1 MSSLL
6 IYGARQLLTL
16 HGPSGPRRGSVMRD
30 LGIIQ
35 DGAVL
40 IVDGRIREVGPSR
53 RVENLAA
60 ARAADNVIDASG
72 RVVMPGFVD
81 SNTHLICGPPRM
93 TDYEMRIAG
102 ANDAEIEGAGGGIR
116 WTVRSVRATPARRLF
131 LEAQKTLRQF
141 YRHGTTTLEAKSG
154 YGLDESGEIK
164 SLKTI
169 LAVNAKQHDIVPTYL
184 GAHFL
189 PDEFSGRAAEYV
201 AWMCREMLPLLRRRK
216 LASFVDVECSDGVFS
231 HQLARE
237 YLQCARS
244 LGFQIKMQAEAYS
257 RMGFVSMAIEM
268 GAVSI
273 DRLEHANEEDAIML
287 ANAGVIATLLPGPVY
302 HRALGRYPPARMLI
316 DCGAAVALAT
326 GFNPGLCP
334 TISMAM
340 ILSLACTKMHM
351 SPAEAVSAATING
364 AFALNRGASAGSL
377 EVGKAGDAV
386 IFDVP
391 DYREIP
397 YHFGVNLVHAVIKRG
412 EVLFQEK
419 EPEWQDD

>member
-1 MSSLL
+1 MSTLL

-16 HGPSGPRRGSVMRD
+16 HGPSGPRRGPALRD

-40 IVDGRIREVGPSR
+40 IEDGRIREAGPSR

-60 ARAADNVIDASG
+60 ARAADRAIDASG

-81 SNTHLICGPPRM
+81 SNTHLICGSPRM

-102 ANDAEIEGAGGGIR
+102 ASDAEIDAAGGGLR
-116 WTVRSVRATPARRLF
+116 WTVRAVRAAQASRLF
-131 LEAQKTLRQF
+131 LDAKKTLRQF

-154 YGLDESGEIK
+154 YGLDESSEIK

-169 LAVNAKQHDIVPTYL
+169 QKLGEAPHDIVPTYL

-189 PDEFSGRAAEYV
+189 PDEFIGRPADYV
-201 AWMCREMLPLLRRRK
+201 DWMCRQMLPQLRRRK
-216 LASFVDVECSDGVFS
+216 LASFVDIRCSEGIFS
-231 HQLARE
+231 HELVRQ
-237 YLQCARS
+237 YLECAHN
-244 LGFQIKMQAEAYS
+244 LGFKIKMQAEAYS
-257 RMGFVSMAIEM
+257 RMGFVPL
-268 GAVSI
+268 AVELGVIGI
-273 DRLEHANEEDAIML
+273 DRLEHANEEDATLL
-287 ANAGVIATLLPGPVY
+287 ANSQVVATLLPGPVY
-302 HRALGRYPPARMLI
+302 HRTLGRYPPARMLI
-316 DCGAAVALAT
+316 DRGAAVALAT
-326 GFNPGLCP
+326 GFNPGICP

-364 AFALNRGASAGSL
+364 AHAINRGAVAGSL

-386 IFDVP
+386 IFDVS

-397 YHFGVNLVHAVIKRG
+397 YHFGVNLVHAVVKKG
-412 EVLFQEK
+412 EVLFEEK
-419 EPEWQDD
+419 EPGWQDD

>member
-16 HGPSGPRRGSVMRD
+16 HGPSGPRRGTQMRD

-35 DGAVL
+35 DGAIL
-40 IVDGRIREVGPSR
+40 IVDGRIREAGPSR

-60 ARAADNVIDASG
+60 ARAATRVIDASG

-81 SNTHLICGPPRM
+81 SNTHLVCGPLRM

-102 ANDAEIEGAGGGIR
+102 SSDKQIDEAGGGLR
-116 WTVRSVRATPARRLF
+116 WTVRAVRAAVTRRLF
-131 LEAQKTLRQF
+131 LDTQKTLRKF

-154 YGLDESGEIK
+154 YGLDESSEIK
-164 SLKTI
+164 SLKIIQSLNGTR
-169 LAVNAKQHDIVPTYL
+169 HDIVPTYL

-189 PDEFSGRAAEYV
+189 PDEFAGRAEEYV
-201 AWMCREMLPLLRRRK
+201 EWMCRVMLPLIHRRK
-216 LASFVDVECSDGVFS
+216 LASFVDISCSDGDFS
-231 HQLARE
+231 PRLVRE

-244 LGFQIKMQAEAYS
+244 HGFQIKLQAEAYS
-257 RMGFVSMAIEM
+257 RMGFVPLAIEL
-268 GAVSI
+268 GAIGI
-273 DRLEHANEEDAIML
+273 DRLEHANQEDAAML
-287 ANAGVIATLLPGPVY
+287 ANSGIIATLLPGPVY
-302 HRALGRYPPARMLI
+302 HRTLGRYAPARMLI
-316 DCGAAVALAT
+316 DSGAAVALAT

-351 SPAEAVSAATING
+351 SPAEAVTAATVNG
-364 AFALNRGASAGSL
+364 AYALNRGASTGSL

-386 IFDVP
+386 VFDVS

-397 YHFGVNLVHAVIKRG
+397 YHFGVNLVHTVVKKG
-412 EVLFQEK
+412 EILFEQK
-419 EPEWQDD
+419 EPDWKDD